1 MDAITLI
8 VTALSAGASAGVI
21 DSLTDDIK
29 ESAKVAYKKLH
40 QMTERRFRG
49 NPSAEIILAEHAID
63 PNSFEAPL
71 SKKLVEA
78 GASDDP
84 DLVAAARALM
94 EYLDREGVESGKY
107 HVTIKGSKG
116 VQVGDGNLQVNKW

>member
-29 ESAKVAYKKLH
+29 ESAMVAYKKLH

-63 PNSFEAPL
+63 PNSFGAPL
-71 SKKLVEA
+71 SKKLVET
-78 GASDDP
+78 GASDDA

-94 EYLDREGVESGKY
+94 EYLDHEGAESGKY

>member
-1 MDAITLI
+1 
-8 VTALSAGASAGVI
+8 
-21 DSLTDDIK
+21 
-29 ESAKVAYKKLH
+29 
-40 QMTERRFRG
+40 MTERRSSFPG

-78 GASDDP
+78 GASEDA

-94 EYLDREGVESGKY
+94 EYLDHEGVESGKY
-107 HVTIKGSKG
+107 HATIKGSKG

>member
-1 MDAITLI
+1 MDNITLI

-21 DSLTDDIK
+21 DSLTDDIR
-29 ESAKVAYKKLH
+29 ESAKAAYRKLH

-49 NPSAEIILAEHAID
+49 NPDAEIVLAEHGMD
-63 PNSFEAPL
+63 PSSYEVPL
-71 SKKLVEA
+71 GKKLIES
-78 GASDDP
+78 GASNDA

-94 EYLDREGVESGKY
+94 ELLDQEGVKSRKY
-107 HVTIKGSKG
+107 DVTIKDSKG